1 MPELSYLTI
10 EHAPN
15 KTTYFVGDRFE
26 RYGMIVKA
34 HYDDGTS
41 NTIDFYFINPS
52 TSLSINDTQVTIS
65 FMDKS
70 VTQSITVINPPSTG
84 YFINK
89 CLDKANYG
97 NNPYVN
103 TVDGSISFYNNPIT
117 VERDSYQLNVVLSY
131 HSRMSDKE
139 SDLIKGFYKGFR
151 TNYHQFLTKDG
162 KDSDNNDIYK
172 YIDGNGYI
180 HTFVKIENSDLYHD
194 LEGRYLLLDVTDK
207 TITDSKN
214 NVLTFDND
222 GRLTSIQSGLNNQ
235 DIKVIEYNND
245 GIRKIYDNRNPNV
258 YIKFSYNFSFL
269 VYIRV
274 YYNDDDNPLKTY
286 TFNGMF
292 GQTTSITE
300 TAGNNTKTLY
310 EYLYNDREKV
320 RRIVDHLNHV
330 AYRLTYDF
338 DTTLNDYRFNSI
350 RQGYMSNDSLI
361 EQKGLYFVRR
371 NINTSD
377 PYKPIYELVIQDNN
391 NIKTSFMSDSDGQ
404 LISTFELDEDNENNY
419 LSFIKDEGKYAGI
432 DGECVDSINSV
443 QAILVSDI
451 LRFNQGLSSTD
462 LDSSQYIKLCGYIK
476 IKREAQRIILYTYGS
491 NFNSDNIDINPHAL
505 NIWQYF
511 EVKIERVM
519 NNNNPMPL
527 SSFSVELIDNENY
540 FVEAEFA
547 NLYFA
552 KSEAKQRLFFL
563 NNDNPIEFNEIDSF
577 RLYTSLNNYTLISN
591 SDNFFYMNENDLLM
605 TMKEYYKNSS
615 SSDKKAYFLNGKYI
629 KSFYALLMGEGS
641 NATVSFFDSRYV
653 NNDILGN
660 YTNWFFAASLDAKT
674 KTYYRFKSDSY
685 EIIVRNE
692 ITDNSN
698 QTRFINDISKYNYQ
712 DQLSENRKTYFDES
726 FNESITVTTYEYFN
740 DGQIKKI
747 QQSNGTETIVLYEAI
762 LDNNNRIIRKTSGLQ
777 SIDISYEKYLE
788 SVITKNIVNGTS
800 ITNSLYT
807 KQISYD
813 NYLQDISSIAFKYN
827 NESRGTNSVSQN
839 GLTST
844 LSVNNN
850 PLYQLTYNETNN
862 TSTFKRYNGTSY
874 DNVVSIKETS
884 LINEITYFGNSS
896 NTIVTNNYDEYGRL
910 ISQKLN
916 NEIKVT
922 FNFQSN
928 WESPSVANLTSVND
942 KYLSNNGLTTTYS
955 YDGYDYDRAITFN
968 EYFEIKYLKN
978 GDMEYDFDTEAY
990 VYSSSNGYLEIQCNN
1005 SRSEYLSVK
1014 YTYDAFNRLSK
1025 KERVANSN
1033 LSAVLLADIY
1043 NFLPNTNLPSSYIQ
1057 KDIANHSHV
1066 YETYSYD
1073 NHGNLSIV
1081 STSFN
1086 GIIGNHTYPF
1096 TSYKQYTYDGFN
1108 RIVSESNSLLN
1119 DLSRT
1124 YSYDNQGR
1132 MSSFGGNQLSYN
1144 DKGQLESFGNI
1155 DFTYDNYGNRL
1166 TKDNDVYEWERGN
1179 LLKKIIKDG
1188 RTISYKYDYLGRRY
1202 QKDTYKETVIYFY
1215 EGNKL
1220 IGEDHVG
1227 KEYIDEN
1234 NEEQTYG
1241 SFKLRFF
1248 YNNDNSLNGVRLIR
1262 EIGNQTVTDDYIY
1275 IINPFGEIVG
1285 LAYEDGATN
1294 STKATLYAAYI
1305 YDAWGNHKVLNA
1317 LGNESETDTFI
1328 GYLNP
1333 FRYKGYYYDQETNL
1347 YYLMSR
1353 YYDSSVGQFISPDGF
1368 NYLSITSL
1376 SGYQLY
1382 TYCNNNPVMYTDA
1395 TGHLAISAAL
1405 FLGLVGA
1412 SFAIGFTAS
1421 VVSQGVNY
1429 GWENI
1434 NGWTFLQ
1441 AGIDGLFAACSMAL
1455 AYTGIGFV
1463 ASMAVGGVMGFAQY
1477 SIDSAFHND
1486 FAWSGALIATGLG
1499 VLGGAISGRGA
1510 QHYMSIGRN
1519 LDDVG
1524 RNATKALLTAF
1535 DRYGDGAA
1543 YDATINLWSSRLAT
1557 SLAKSYTQTFVATFA
1572 KMAVY
1577 TPISYGLSYFGSWG
1591 VGQLG
1596 WSW

>member
-1 MPELSYLTI
+1 MPELVSLSI
-10 EHAPN
+10 DNAPN

-26 RYGMIVKA
+26 RYGMVVKA

-52 TSLSINDTQVTIS
+52 DPLSINDTQITIS

-103 TVDGSISFYNNPIT
+103 AVDGSISFYNNPIT
-117 VERDSYQLNVVLSY
+117 VERDSYQLNVIISY

-151 TNYHQFLTKDG
+151 TNYHQFLVKDG
-162 KDSDNNDIYK
+162 KDSDNSDIYK

-180 HTFVKIENSDLYHD
+180 HTFVKISNSDLYHD
-194 LEGRYLLLDVTDK
+194 LEGRYLLLDATDK

-214 NVLTFDND
+214 NVLTFDTS
-222 GRLTSIQSGLNNQ
+222 GRLISIQSGLNNQ

-245 GIRKIYDNRNPNV
+245 GIRKIYDNRSPNI

-274 YYNDDDNPLKTY
+274 YYNDDNNPLKTY

-292 GQTTSITE
+292 GQITSISE
-300 TAGNNTKTLY
+300 SVGNNTRTLY

-330 AYRLTYDF
+330 SYRLTYDF

-350 RQGYMSNDSLI
+350 RQGYMNGDNLI
-361 EQKGLYFVRR
+361 EQKGIYFVNRY
-371 NINTSD
+371 INTSD
-377 PYKPIYELVIQDNN
+377 PYKPIYELVIQDDN

-419 LSFIKDEGKYAGI
+419 LSFIKEEGKYAGI
-432 DGECVDSINSV
+432 DGECVDSINSA
-443 QAILVSDI
+443 QAILVNDV

-476 IKREAQRIILYTYGS
+476 IKREARRIILYTYGS
-491 NFNSDNIDINPHAL
+491 NFNSDNIDINPRAL

-563 NNDNPIEFNEIDSF
+563 NNNNPIEFNEIDSF

-605 TMKEYYKNSS
+605 TMKDYYKNSTNN
-615 SSDKKAYFLNGKYI
+615 DKKAYFLGSKYI
-629 KSFYALLMGEGS
+629 KSFYALLMGEES

-660 YTNWFFAASLDAKT
+660 YTNWFFATSLDAKT
-674 KTYYRFKSDSY
+674 KTYYRFKSDYY

-692 ITDNSN
+692 ITDNNN
-698 QTRFINDISKYNYQ
+698 QTRFIDNNSKYNYQ
-712 DQLSENRKTYFDES
+712 DQLLENRKTYFDDS
-726 FNESITVTTYEYFN
+726 YNESITTTTYQYFD

-747 QQSNGTETIVLYEAI
+747 YQTNGTETIVLYEATY
-762 LDNNNRIIRKTSGLQ
+762 LNNNQTLRKTSGLQ
-777 SIDISYEKYLE
+777 SVDVSYNNYLE
-788 SVITKNIVNGTS
+788 NIINKNTVSGAS

-813 NYLQDISSIAFKYN
+813 NYLQDISSIAFKHN
-827 NESRGTNSVSQN
+827 NENRGTNSVSQN

-862 TSTFKRYNGTSY
+862 TSIFKRHNGSSY
-874 DNVVSIKETS
+874 DNVVSIKQNDFIE
-884 LINEITYFGNSS
+884 EVTYFGNSA
-896 NTIVTNNYDEYGRL
+896 NTVIANNYDEHGR
-910 ISQKLN
+910 IINQKLN
-916 NEIKVT
+916 NEVKVV
-922 FNFQSN
+922 FNYQSN
-928 WESPSVANLTSVND
+928 WESPSIAYVTSVSD
-942 KYLSNNGLTTTYS
+942 KYLSNNGLITRYS
-955 YDGYDYDRAITFN
+955 YNGYDYDRAITFN

-990 VYSSSNGYLEIQCNN
+990 VYSSSNGYLEIKCNN
-1005 SRSEYLSVK
+1005 LRSEYLSVK
-1014 YTYDAFNRLSK
+1014 YTYDAFNRLNK
-1025 KERVANSN
+1025 KERLANSN
-1033 LSAVLLADIY
+1033 LSMVLLKDTY
-1043 NFLPNTNLPSSYIQ
+1043 SYESNSNLPSSYSQ
-1057 KDIANHSHV
+1057 KDIADNSHV

-1108 RIVSESNSLLN
+1108 RIISESNSLLN

-1144 DKGQLESFGNI
+1144 NKGQLESFGNI

-1166 TKDNDVYEWERGN
+1166 TKDNDVYEWERGK

-1188 RTISYKYDYLGRRY
+1188 RTISFTYDYLGRRY
-1202 QKDTYKETVIYFY
+1202 QKDYYKETVTYFY
-1215 EGNKL
+1215 DDNNKL
-1220 IGEDHVG
+1220 IGESHQG
-1227 KEYIDEN
+1227 KTYTEN
-1234 NEEQTYG
+1234 NISKTHP
-1241 SFKLRFF
+1241 SFELRFF

-1275 IINPFGEIVG
+1275 IINQFGEIIG
-1285 LAYEDGATN
+1285 LSYEDGATN

-1317 LGNESETDTFI
+1317 LGNESEAETFI

-1333 FRYKGYYYDQETNL
+1333 FRYKGYYYDQETGL

-1353 YYDSSVGQFISPDGF
+1353 YYDPEIGQFISPDDF
-1368 NYLSITSL
+1368 SYLNINNI
-1376 SGYQLY
+1376 SGYHLY
-1382 TYCNNNPVMYTDA
+1382 AYCNNNPVMNYDEA
-1395 TGHLAISAAL
+1395 GHEAFLVLIGIALAIAFIVVPTIRDIGNFDKLNIVLTNEGVRIENSNLIKTPWVQWFYSFYLNHINKETKNIIRGSTRGLQFEWMLHNIAFDVFGL
-1405 FLGLVGA
+1405 ENGEHLDTQKTIFTDHKHEGLGFAMKVGY
-1412 SFAIGFTAS
+1412 IFTHPPF
-1421 VVSQGVNY
+1421 
-1429 GWENI
+1429 WWI
-1434 NGWTFLQ
+1434 FDL
-1441 AGIDGLFAACSMAL
+1441 I
-1455 AYTGIGFV
+1455 
-1463 ASMAVGGVMGFAQY
+1463 VGGWK
-1477 SIDSAFHND
+1477 ND
-1486 FAWSGALIATGLG
+1486 WE
-1499 VLGGAISGRGA
+1499 
-1510 QHYMSIGRN
+1510 
-1519 LDDVG
+1519 
-1524 RNATKALLTAF
+1524 
-1535 DRYGDGAA
+1535 
-1543 YDATINLWSSRLAT
+1543 
-1557 SLAKSYTQTFVATFA
+1557 
-1572 KMAVY
+1572 
-1577 TPISYGLSYFGSWG
+1577 
-1591 VGQLG
+1591 
-1596 WSW
+1596 